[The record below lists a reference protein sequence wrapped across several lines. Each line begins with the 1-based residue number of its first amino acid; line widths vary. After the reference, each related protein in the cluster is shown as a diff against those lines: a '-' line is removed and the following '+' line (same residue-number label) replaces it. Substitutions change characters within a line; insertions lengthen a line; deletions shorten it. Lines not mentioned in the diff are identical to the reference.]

1 MSSVIRYKRDPRQ
14 FSQEAY
20 AHSNDLLLARLH
32 QASGDLKLA
41 ALHYRQSA
49 KLASQAG
56 AKVLSE
62 ELYRLADDCDRVS
75 FVEID

>member
-1 MSSVIRYKRDPRQ
+1 MTSVIRYKRDPRI

-32 QASGDLKLA
+32 QASGDLILA

-49 KLASQAG
+49 KLAFQNG
-56 AKVLSE
+56 AIELSKE
-62 ELYRLADDCDRVS
+62 FHNLADEADR
-75 FVEID
+75 FNWTDID

>member
-1 MSSVIRYKRDPRQ
+1 MTSVIRYKRDPRI

-32 QASGDLKLA
+32 QASGDLILA

-49 KLASQAG
+49 KLAFQNG
-56 AKVLSE
+56 AT
-62 ELYRLADDCDRVS
+62 ELAKELHSLADEADR
-75 FVEID
+75 FNWTDID

>member
-1 MSSVIRYKRDPRQ
+1 MTSVIRYKRDPRQ
-14 FSQEAY
+14 FSQESYAY
-20 AHSNDLLLARLH
+20 SNDLLMAKLH
-32 QASGDLKLA
+32 KASGDLKLA

-49 KLASQAG
+49 KLASQTG
-56 AKVLSE
+56 AKALAE